1 MNRYNIF
8 YQVHKGLRAMLFATG
23 TALQQTDFL
32 NEEESGDI
40 LKQVNEVLDLFDEHA
55 HTEDNF
61 VLNAIAAHEPS
72 VAALF
77 EEEHVQ
83 DQELSNRLRSLLII
97 LNHTNSM
104 EERAQ
109 LSGAIRCAFIEFM
122 VFNLQHMAKEES
134 KLNSLLW
141 KHFSDKALQEIT
153 GKILAHIPPETM
165 QKYSM
170 WMMRALSNSE
180 ITCWLKEIKDNAPG
194 FVFNGMLVL
203 AENELSPERWHLVQA
218 SITEGAMLA

>member
-1 MNRYNIF
+1 
-8 YQVHKGLRAMLFATG
+8 MLYATG

-32 NEEESGDI
+32 KEESSGDI
-40 LKQVNEVLDLFDEHA
+40 LNQLNEVLDLFDEHA

-61 VLNAIAAHEPS
+61 VLAAIEVYEPS

-97 LNHTNSM
+97 LNNTTSID
-104 EERAQ
+104 ERVQ
-109 LSGAIRCAFIEFM
+109 VSGAIRCAFIEFM

-141 KHFSDKALQEIT
+141 KHFSDEALQEIT
-153 GKILAHIPPETM
+153 QKILVHIPPATM
-165 QKYSM
+165 EKYSK

-180 ITCWLKEIKDNAPG
+180 IIHWLKEIKDNAPG
-194 FVFNGMLVL
+194 FVFNGMLSL

-218 SITEGAMLA
+218 NITEGAMLA